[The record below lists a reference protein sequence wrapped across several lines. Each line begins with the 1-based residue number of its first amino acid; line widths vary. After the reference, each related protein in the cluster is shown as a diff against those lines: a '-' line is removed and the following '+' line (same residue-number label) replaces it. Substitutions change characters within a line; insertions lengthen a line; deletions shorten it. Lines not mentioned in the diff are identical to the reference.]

1 MPGWARHH
9 GLMKAAPDLQQEV
22 RLRGE
27 RHDYL
32 QPRCDH
38 SETLDE
44 HRARDAS
51 LAPRVRRLRPV
62 VVTDDAALAA
72 FVAEPAH
79 PN

>member
-22 RLRGE
+22 RLRGKY
-27 RHDYL
+27 HDYL
-32 QPRCDH
+32 QSCGDH

-44 HRARDAS
+44 HMARDAS
-51 LAPRVRRLRPV
+51 LAPLVRRLRPAV
-62 VVTDDAALAA
+62 GTVDAALAA
-72 FVAEPAH
+72 FGAALAN